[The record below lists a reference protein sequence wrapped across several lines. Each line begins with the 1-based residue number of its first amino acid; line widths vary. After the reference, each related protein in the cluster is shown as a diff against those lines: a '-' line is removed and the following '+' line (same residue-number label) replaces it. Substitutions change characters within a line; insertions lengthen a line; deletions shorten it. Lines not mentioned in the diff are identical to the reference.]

1 MTLTLQENVCEWKSW
16 DTVLTEEMQNSQE
29 ICNESSKSE
38 QLITS
43 ELEGENTPN
52 HLSNA
57 QNSPSQAS
65 TVHEP

>member
-43 ELEGENTPN
+43 ELEGEHTPN

-65 TVHEP
+65 TVREP